1 MTQFRNSK
9 GFYVLLSVFMATMLW
24 MYVRQSIDPAQ
35 DGVIRNIPVVISGE
49 HVLEDQGMTIKS
61 IAAETVTL
69 KVNAP
74 LSALERMRG
83 NQAMSVTVDVSKYSV
98 PGEYSLNYTINYPSG
113 VSPDDVL
120 LNERIPAKIGVNID
134 KLNSATFTIQ
144 PRLEGSVAEGYQAGK
159 WSISQ
164 DTVTV
169 SGSAEQVGRVSKVEA
184 VLTGENLTQ
193 RTAGDVPL
201 RLLDKDGMVL
211 TDLDVKLSIDTVY
224 VSLPVV
230 IVKSIPLT
238 VNYISGGGVD
248 AANRKVYTAVVS
260 PESIT
265 VSGEEDDILDL
276 TEISLGSID
285 LSKVIGTSSFTFPVE
300 LDPRLEN
307 VSGIDQ
313 AVVTVTINN
322 LSTKVF
328 DVENISLINVPDGR
342 SATATTR
349 VCNIVI
355 RGQEE
360 ELEKIA
366 VSQIRVVADLSDLT
380 SVGSFTV
387 PVKVYLNAS
396 QSVGVIGDYYIAVN
410 VT

>member
-9 GFYVLLSVFMATMLW
+9 GFYILLSVCMATMLW
-24 MYVRQSIDPAQ
+24 MFVRQSIDPAQ

-61 IAAETVTL
+61 ISTEAVTL

-74 LSALERMRG
+74 LSTLERMRS

-98 PGEYSLNYTINYPSG
+98 PGEYSLNYTINYPPG

-120 LNERIPAKIGVNID
+120 LNERVPAKVGVVID

-159 WSISQ
+159 WSLSQ
-164 DTVTV
+164 DTVTI

-201 RLLDKDGMVL
+201 RLLDKDGVVL

-224 VSLPVV
+224 ISLPVV
-230 IVKSIPLT
+230 VVKSIPLT

-248 AANRKVYTAVVS
+248 AADHSVYTAIVF
-260 PESIT
+260 PETIT
-265 VSGEEDDILDL
+265 VSGEENDILDL

-285 LSKVIGTSSFTFPVE
+285 LSKVIGTSSFNFPVE

-307 VSGIDQ
+307 VSGINQ

-322 LSTKVF
+322 LSTRIF
-328 DVENISLINVPDGR
+328 DVENISRINVPDGR
-342 SATATTR
+342 SATITTQ

-355 RGQEE
+355 RGPEE
-360 ELEKIA
+360 ELEKID
-366 VSQIRVVADLSDLT
+366 VSQIRIVADLSELT

-410 VT
+410 IT

>member
-1 MTQFRNSK
+1 MRQFRNSK
-9 GFYVLLSVFMATMLW
+9 GFYVLLSVCMATMLW
-24 MYVRQSIDPAQ
+24 MFVRQSIDPAQ

-49 HVLEDQGMTIKS
+49 HVLEDQGMTVKS
-61 IAAETVTL
+61 ITAETVTL

-74 LSALERMRG
+74 LSSLERMRG
-83 NQAMSVTVDVSKYSV
+83 NQAMSVTVDVSKHSV
-98 PGEYSLNYTINYPSG
+98 SGEYSLNYTINYPSG
-113 VSPDDVL
+113 VNPDDVM
-120 LNERIPAKIGVNID
+120 LNERIPAKIGVVID
-134 KLNSATFTIQ
+134 TLNSATFTIQ

-159 WSISQ
+159 WSLSQ
-164 DTVTV
+164 DTVTI

-184 VLTGENLTQ
+184 VLNGEDLTQ
-193 RTAGDVPL
+193 RTASDVPL
-201 RLLDKDGMVL
+201 RLLDKNGVEL

-224 VSLPVV
+224 ISLPVV
-230 IVKSIPLT
+230 VVKSIPLT

-248 AANRKVYTAVVS
+248 AADKSLYTAVVF
-260 PESIT
+260 PETIT
-265 VSGEEDDILDL
+265 VSGEENDMLNL

-285 LSKVIGTSSFTFPVE
+285 LSKVIGTSSFNFPVE

-307 VSGIDQ
+307 VSGINQ

-322 LSTKVF
+322 LSTRIF
-328 DVENISLINVPDGR
+328 DVENISLINVPDGHA
-342 SATATTR
+342 ATATTQ

-355 RGQEE
+355 RGPEE

-366 VSQIRVVADLSDLT
+366 VSQIRIVADLSDLT